1 MIIFKNKLLFI
12 ISLIITI
19 GVIIGFS
26 ITIMDD
32 FFPDSAI
39 QKRGEIYSE
48 SFVKVAQNV
57 EEDLISLK
65 NILDTTAFF
74 DYSIDDQIKFLM
86 HHLQG
91 NNELQGIMVIT
102 HSGRFSTLLRDKKT
116 FIYTTD
122 SASNIDNVTWYRV
135 NTELKLLNTWDMVL
149 GYRFNFFSE
158 KEAILLQSP
167 QFEQA
172 QWNSTNNLFGS
183 SQIDLASHITWKT
196 KDDEI
201 LSCVVTLCEEN
212 IGGHKRF
219 FGQNDY
225 QSFFINIE
233 NQCIPLHIIDL
244 ISVDTTKAPDALYM
258 MAKNSWEVTG
268 KKIPSTYSFNY
279 KNEFWWG
286 QAISI
291 PIDGIKGVV
300 LNASQKSL
308 YYSSITD
315 HVIELVLIILFI
327 VINVILYLR
336 TKSGAHLSLEDFIKS
351 QGHDKHAIELVKE
364 GESSHL
370 EFKSSFH
377 FDYHL
382 KTVNKDLES
391 VIAKS
396 IAAFSNAKGG
406 TLLIGIDDD
415 GNVLGL
421 ENDINTLKRK
431 DIDFF
436 ENTIRMYLNNTFSV
450 SFITQNVHIKFPVIE
465 QKAICRIDITASHEP
480 VFVVIVKNSRKSER
494 FYLRSGNTSQE
505 ITSLSEINDYVK
517 DRF

>member
-1 MIIFKNKLLFI
+1 MRIFKNKLLFI

-19 GVIIGFS
+19 AVIVWFT
-26 ITIMDD
+26 ITIMED
-32 FFPDSAI
+32 FFPDTAI
-39 QKRGEIYSE
+39 QKQGEIYAD

-65 NILDTTAFF
+65 DVLDTTAFF
-74 DYSIDDQIKFLM
+74 NYPVDDQIKLLM

-91 NNELQGIMVIT
+91 NNELHGLMVIT
-102 HSGRFSTLLRDKKT
+102 HSGRFSTLLRDKNT
-116 FIYTTD
+116 FIFTSD
-122 SASNIDNVTWYRV
+122 SASNINNVTWYRI

-149 GYRFNFFSE
+149 GFRFNILLDRDSVFQKSLESE
-158 KEAILLQSP
+158 KP
-167 QFEQA
+167 Q
-172 QWNSTNNLFGS
+172 WSSTNNLFGNA
-183 SQIDLASHITWKT
+183 QNNLATHITWK
-196 KDDEI
+196 KDDKI
-201 LSCVVTLCEEN
+201 LTCIVTLGEKN
-212 IGGHKRF
+212 IGVRKRLS
-219 FGQNDY
+219 GQDEY
-225 QSFFINIE
+225 QSFFINTE
-233 NQCIPLHIIDL
+233 NQCIPLHMVEPL
-244 ISVDTTKAPDALYM
+244 TMDTSMYQDALYV
-258 MAKNSWEVTG
+258 AAQNSWEVTG
-268 KKIPSTYSFNY
+268 KKIPSTYSFSY

-286 QAISI
+286 QAIPI
-291 PIDGIKGVV
+291 PIEGIKGIV
-300 LNASQKSL
+300 LNASQQSL

-315 HVIELVLIILFI
+315 HVIELILIVLFI
-327 VINVILYLR
+327 IISIILYLR
-336 TKSGAHLSLEDFIKS
+336 TKRGAHLSLADFIKS
-351 QGHDKHAIELVKE
+351 QHHDKHASELIKE
-364 GESSHL
+364 GENSHL

-377 FDYHL
+377 YDYHL

-436 ENTIRMYLNNTFSV
+436 ENTLRMYLNKTFSV

-465 QKAICRIDITASHEP
+465 QKAICRIDIEASNEP
-480 VFVVIVKNSRKSER
+480 VFVEIAKNSHKSER